1 MVTTLL
7 VVRHTQALGN
17 IQKTFQGH
25 IDTDISEAGAVQLEL
40 LSERFRSVHIDA
52 ICSSPLLR
60 ARRTAEAI
68 NRTHHLPIELLPAL
82 IEIDAGGFEGRRWDE
97 LPTLYPETF
106 ETWCSDL
113 PHFIAPDGESCAQ
126 VYDRISRAALDIA
139 ARYAKKTVAVVSHGC
154 AIKNLLCWASG
165 KPLSDIA
172 SIPWINNTAV
182 SRIDFDDA
190 LCPTVV
196 YMDDH
201 AHLNGVEL
209 PQPAYWD
216 ER

>member
-82 IEIDAGGFEGRRWDE
+82 IEIDAGGGTSSPR
-97 LPTLYPETF
+97 
-106 ETWCSDL
+106 
-113 PHFIAPDGESCAQ
+113 FIPKRLKHGAAICP
-126 VYDRISRAALDIA
+126 ISSRLTGKA
-139 ARYAKKTVAVVSHGC
+139 ARRFM
-154 AIKNLLCWASG
+154 
-165 KPLSDIA
+165 
-172 SIPWINNTAV
+172 TA
-182 SRIDFDDA
+182 
-190 LCPTVV
+190 
-196 YMDDH
+196 
-201 AHLNGVEL
+201 
-209 PQPAYWD
+209 
-216 ER
+216 

>member
-82 IEIDAGGFEGRRWDE
+82 
-97 LPTLYPETF
+97 
-106 ETWCSDL
+106 
-113 PHFIAPDGESCAQ
+113 Q
-126 VYDRISRAALDIA
+126 AALRDGGGTSSPRFIPKRLKHGAAICPISSRLTGKA
-139 ARYAKKTVAVVSHGC
+139 ARRFM
-154 AIKNLLCWASG
+154 
-165 KPLSDIA
+165 
-172 SIPWINNTAV
+172 TA
-182 SRIDFDDA
+182 
-190 LCPTVV
+190 
-196 YMDDH
+196 
-201 AHLNGVEL
+201 
-209 PQPAYWD
+209 
-216 ER
+216 